1 MADLD
6 SLSIQISADA
16 ANAVRSINNLA
27 KALDSLNT
35 SLGKLDIDKLS
46 SLSHVLNDVAN
57 AAERLSSGSSAI
69 KDFAKAFKDFEK
81 ASAGAKKA
89 RKATEDLANSSGSF
103 EGAGTALRA
112 MTEPMYQMSVVG
124 NALATVFGRLI
135 QYVSGLNEYASVSR
149 VFAQLGGSSQRLIE
163 DMGIIDTTFRE
174 IPEPALLAT
183 ESVDGFAEAVD
194 KAAGESG
201 AENEAGIKKVSKN
214 IEEVITPAQKAKM
227 AVKSLEE
234 GIRTFGS
241 TVKSAGSHFVVF
253 AKRTMATATGLNGFK
268 KFAESA
274 KGSVKKLAK
283 EITRIAKMLKL
294 MVTRM
299 VLRQI
304 ISGIGDGFKNLAQYS
319 KQFDA
324 SISLLWNDFR
334 QLGNS
339 VAAAAS
345 PLVNVFAPAIHA
357 IIQLVIQAV
366 NAINQLL
373 SAITGLTS
381 FVRAKKL
388 TDSYAA
394 SLDKSNKSAK
404 ALKKTVLGFDELN
417 QLQDNKNNGGGGTSP
432 LDMFEDAPIEKKW
445 ADWANKIKNM
455 WKTGDFTELGASIG
469 KWLLNALESIPWNK
483 VKAKAY
489 KIGKSLATLLN
500 GIIETPKLG
509 REIGKTIAEVINTGV
524 LLANGFVRN
533 FHWDSLGK
541 FIGETFNG
549 FFENIDWYYI
559 KDTVVAGMRGL
570 ASAIQNFIDTFNWDN
585 ISNFV
590 INALDTLS
598 AGIKAFFENIDW
610 KDLGKKF
617 GQQIKKILNK
627 TNWKQIGEA
636 IGDILQAAIDF
647 AAKTLDQLSWSD
659 LINAITDLFK
669 GIFEKADWKEIDR
682 IIGFLLETAFLAG
695 VGKMVLTAA
704 KSYLTKRLT
713 IWIAQ
718 AIGDQAVASAASTAL
733 GGTITGAA
741 GSSTVAGAGAA
752 AGASL
757 GSVIL
762 GGVLEF
768 LSVHAI
774 TNEVMKSVLPEDAE
788 LYGQYSGL
796 FGFFTELKDVAVG
809 VYDLIDMKVEDLTK
823 DHVTMTEE
831 QKRKLDELRAKAEET
846 ATAYGKIYDT
856 KAAEGLKN
864 LKEHTDA
871 LKESNDGLLIIVEH
885 DQEAIENA
893 HYSWSDFMDDLSY
906 GNFHSLDEIA
916 EGFNRVE
923 GAADKDIEALERLAE
938 ESKKIK
944 FKPLSD
950 EIEESTTKASNAI
963 HIFDTKAEESFKK
976 MSKGSEDL
984 GITIETVSY
993 EMPEAMA
1000 GAQESLSGTVQTWSK
1015 DVGDSMTEI
1024 QASVDES
1031 MRGVNESLDTVKS
1044 GMTEDKWTF
1053 SGVWEGLTKTFE
1065 KAKEGIKG
1073 VWDSIANKLNGE
1085 FEIGSTKFKIN
1096 LPKFYANGGFPSQGS
1111 MFIAGERGAELVGNI
1126 NGRTAVANN
1135 DQITNGIAQ
1144 AVFNAMTS
1152 AQSSGGGQYINNTI
1166 MVDGMVLARAVT
1178 KGQNDMNRRYSP
1190 TMA

>member
-112 MTEPMYQMSVVG
+112 MTEPMYQMAVVG

-183 ESVDGFAEAVD
+183 ESVDGFAAAVD

-201 AENEAGIKKVSKN
+201 AKNEAGIKKVSKN

-253 AKRTMATATGLNGFK
+253 AKKTMATATGLNGFK

-274 KGSVKKLAK
+274 RGSVKKLAK

-339 VAAAAS
+339 IAAAAS

-509 REIGKTIAEVINTGV
+509 REIGKTIAEAINTGV

-610 KDLGKKF
+610 KEKKKKF
-617 GQQIKKILNK
+617 GEQLKKIIQE
-627 TNWKQIGEA
+627 TDWRQIGEA
-636 IGDILQAAIDF
+636 IGDIIQAAIDF
-647 AAKTLDQLSWSD
+647 VSETLGQLSWEDIKQALSD
-659 LINAITDLFK
+659 LIEGFFN
-669 GIFEKADWKEIDR
+669 KADKDKISSA
-682 IIGFLLETAFLAG
+682 IVGLLSSAAVLAMGKLTFNAAKAALGEVIKNKLITAFG
-695 VGKMVLTAA
+695 G
-704 KSYLTKRLT
+704 
-713 IWIAQ
+713 
-718 AIGDQAVASAASTAL
+718 QAVAQAAATQM
-733 GGTITGAA
+733 GGAVTTAA
-741 GSSTVAGAGAA
+741 GSAEVTAAAEAAGGATGLSFIGGVVSALAGGALGAA
-752 AGASL
+752 IIEALDLKEGWADFGQLLAETFLGITPTDDQIQQVENIKEAYDGFGGTFEAIKNGGKDVLRLIGFDIPQSTYTLKDELGNIKREVDENGKAVIDFENDVGSLKSSVGNLAISVEKDL
-757 GSVIL
+757 GSV
-762 GGVLEF
+762 
-768 LSVHAI
+768 SKNVHIA
-774 TNEVMKSVLPEDAE
+774 
-788 LYGQYSGL
+788 
-796 FGFFTELKDVAVG
+796 
-809 VYDLIDMKVEDLTK
+809 
-823 DHVTMTEE
+823 
-831 QKRKLDELRAKAEET
+831 
-846 ATAYGKIYDT
+846 DT
-856 KAAEGLKN
+856 KAAEAMANMSKSVNTVKFEPVKKSAQELETTLNNTQKTVTNVATSVGQDWTGAQQ
-864 LKEHTDA
+864 EISIATDT
-871 LKESNDGLLIIVEH
+871 
-885 DQEAIENA
+885 
-893 HYSWSDFMDDLSY
+893 M
-906 GNFHSLDEIA
+906 SLDVT
-916 EGFNRVE
+916 EGMTGIQTSVTQ
-923 GAADKDIEALERLAE
+923 
-938 ESKKIK
+938 ST
-944 FKPLSD
+944 D
-950 EIEESTTKASNAI
+950 EIMKS
-963 HIFDTKAEESFKK
+963 FDT
-976 MSKGSEDL
+976 
-984 GITIETVSY
+984 I
-993 EMPEAMA
+993 
-1000 GAQESLSGTVQTWSK
+1000 K
-1015 DVGDSMTEI
+1015 D
-1024 QASVDES
+1024 
-1031 MRGVNESLDTVKS
+1031 
-1044 GMTEDKWTF
+1044 GMTKEKWTF
-1053 SGVWEGLTKTFE
+1053 DGVAEGLKETFRR
-1065 KAKEGIKG
+1065 AKEGIKSE
-1073 VWDSIANKLNGE
+1073 WNQIANTLNGNHQVGTSSVN
-1085 FEIGSTKFKIN
+1085 ID
-1096 LPKFYANGGFPSQGS
+1096 LPKFANGGFPENGLFMANSTE
-1111 MFIAGERGAELVGNI
+1111 MVGKFS
-1126 NGRTAVANN
+1126 NGKNAVANN

-1144 AVFNAMTS
+1144 AVFSAMTS
-1152 AQSSGGGQYINNTI
+1152 AQSSSGGQYINNTI